1 MKLSTFKYHLG
12 QGLRGMVKNGF
23 MSLAAIATVAA
34 CSFILILSLCIGM
47 NINYI
52 LQQFEE
58 TIGITVFLG
67 PDVTEEMAMDIQDR
81 IIAIDH
87 VSEVVYKTAEENLDD
102 ALSTWENSSILEGLR
117 DDNPLPA
124 SFEISLDGAAYQE
137 EVVKQLE
144 TLQVSVEA
152 ELNGSL
158 NAEDYVERIYLD
170 ENGNQIT
177 RKQAEELGIVEPE
190 EGETV
195 EGETQATTQAA
206 TQATTQAAAQATTQ
220 AATAAQPATEVVT
233 SGAQSDAEAVPQ
245 QETAEA
251 AAEATTQAAAATQ
264 ATTQATTQA
273 ATEATTEATAA
284 EAEEETETV
293 TYSSDPSQALLD
305 TLNSA
310 VAATAGG
317 NAQLEG
323 SYYYSGGTTEDYGVA
338 GVELYDASEYGGIE
352 YEYKGIEKIRHA
364 TEEANILVRINT
376 AVRIFS
382 VIVIVILCVI
392 SVSIIMNTIR
402 LTVVIRKNEINIMKY
417 VGATDWFIRWPFI
430 IEGMLIGLIGSVIP
444 TVLCFLGY
452 TECLRLV
459 AEKIPVI
466 NNIAEFAGVLDVFV
480 IVAPITIAFGVLLG
494 IIGSVSSMRKYLR
507 V

>member
-1 MKLSTFKYHLG
+1 MKLRTFKYHLG
-12 QGLRGMVKNGF
+12 QGLRGMFKNGF

-34 CSFILILSLCIGM
+34 CSFILILSLCVGM

-87 VSEVVYKTAEENLDD
+87 VSEVVYKTAEDNLDD

-117 DDNPLPA
+117 EDNPLPA

-152 ELNGSL
+152 ELNGNL
-158 NAEDYVERIYLD
+158 DAEDYVERIYLD

-177 RKQAEELGIVEPE
+177 RKQAEELGIVQPE
-190 EGETV
+190 GGDAV
-195 EGETQATTQAA
+195 EGETKAV
-206 TQATTQAAAQATTQ
+206 TQAAAQATTQ
-220 AATAAQPATEVVT
+220 AAQPATEVVT
-233 SGAQSDAEAVPQ
+233 SGAQSDAEAAPQ

-251 AAEATTQAAAATQ
+251 AAEATTQAATQ
-264 ATTQATTQA
+264 ATTQAVTEAAAEA
-273 ATEATTEATAA
+273 ATEAATEAAA
-284 EAEEETETV
+284 AEEETEAV

-317 NAQLEG
+317 NVQLES

-338 GVELYDASEYGGIE
+338 GVELYDASEYSGIE

-364 TEEANILVRINT
+364 TEEANLLVRINT

-382 VIVIVILCVI
+382 IIIIVILCVI

-430 IEGMLIGLIGSVIP
+430 IEGMLIGFIGSVIP
-444 TVLCFLGY
+444 TLLSILGY
-452 TECLRLV
+452 TECLKLV

-466 NNIAEFAGVLDVFV
+466 NNIAEFAGVVDVFV
-480 IVAPITIAFGVLLG
+480 IVAPVTIVFGVLLG

>member
-12 QGLRGMVKNGF
+12 QGLRGMFKNGF

-34 CSFILILSLCIGM
+34 CSFILILSLCVGM

-87 VSEVVYKTAEENLDD
+87 VSEVVYKTAEDNLDD

-117 DDNPLPA
+117 EDNPLPA

-152 ELNGSL
+152 ELNGNL
-158 NAEDYVERIYLD
+158 DADDYVERIYLD

-190 EGETV
+190 GGDAV
-195 EGETQATTQAA
+195 EGETQATTQATTQAATQAA
-206 TQATTQAAAQATTQ
+206 TQATTAT
-220 AATAAQPATEVVT
+220 QPATEVVT
-233 SGAQSDAEAVPQ
+233 SGAQSDAEATPQ

-251 AAEATTQAAAATQ
+251 AAEATTAAATTQ
-264 ATTQATTQA
+264 ATTQATTEA
-273 ATEATTEATAA
+273 ATETTTA
-284 EAEEETETV
+284 AEEETEAV
-293 TYSSDPSQALLD
+293 TYSSEPSQALLD

-452 TECLRLV
+452 TECLHLV
-459 AEKIPVI
+459 TEKIPVI
-466 NNIAEFAGVLDVFV
+466 NNIAEFAGVFDVFV
-480 IVAPITIAFGVLLG
+480 IVAPVTIVFGVLLG